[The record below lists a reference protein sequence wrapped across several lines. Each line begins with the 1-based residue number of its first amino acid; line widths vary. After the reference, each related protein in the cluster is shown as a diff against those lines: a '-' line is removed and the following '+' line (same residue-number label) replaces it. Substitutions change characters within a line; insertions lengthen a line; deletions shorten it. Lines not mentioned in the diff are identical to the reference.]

1 MTGRRL
7 ATAGIGVALAIFLIL
22 PSAWAIQCAPYAR
35 AVSGFNL
42 YGAAWTWWRSAD
54 GQHARGPRPEPGAA
68 LVFKPSRG
76 MPAGHVAIV
85 TAVVSAR
92 VITVEHANWLHIRG
106 RKGGVER
113 NVAVVDESPANDWSE
128 VRVWYRP
135 VNDYGSKVYPV
146 YGFIYP

>member
-7 ATAGIGVALAIFLIL
+7 ATAGIGVALTLFLIL
-22 PSAWAIQCAPYAR
+22 SSAWAMQCAPYAR

-54 GQHARGPRPEPGAA
+54 GQYARGNQPQPGAA
-68 LVFKPSRG
+68 LVFKQSRG

-85 TAVVSAR
+85 TAVVNAR
-92 VITVEHANWLHIRG
+92 VIMVEHANWSRIRG
-106 RKGGVER
+106 RKGSVER
-113 NVAVVDESPANDWSE
+113 NVAVVDESSANDWSE

-135 VNDYGSKVYPV
+135 VNDYGNKVYPV
-146 YGFIYP
+146 YGFIYR